1 MQTALIWG
9 SSGGIGAAIADKLRA
24 NGWRVLGIARRPRV
38 DDEAE
43 DTFAADMTREA
54 DVAAAALWAAQ
65 QAGSVQ
71 LWVFAVGDMLGAP
84 LAETSLSDWERI
96 FGANVTAAH
105 LAVRHSLALID
116 AGGHL
121 VFTGAYADKILLPKL
136 GAYAAAKAALDSY
149 VRVLGKE
156 LRDKRVTLV
165 RMGAVDTPLWA
176 KAPFRLPRGAHTPQ
190 SIAEAILKAHTEG
203 HKGDLDV

>member
-9 SSGGIGAAIADKLRA
+9 SAGGIGAALSATLRA
-24 NGWRVLGIARRPRV
+24 RGWRVLGIARRASV
-38 DDEAE
+38 DDQHE
-43 DTFAADMTREA
+43 DTFAAELTREA

-65 QAGSVQ
+65 QAGSVD
-71 LWVFAVGDMLGAP
+71 LWVFAAGDMVGGP
-84 LAETSLSDWERI
+84 LADTNLADWERI

-105 LAVRHSLALID
+105 LAVRHSLALIA

-121 VFTGAYADKILLPKL
+121 VFTGAYTDKIMLPKL

-149 VRVLGKE
+149 VRVLAKE

-165 RMGAVDTPLWA
+165 RMGAVDTPLWN
-176 KAPFRLPRGAHTPQ
+176 KAPFRLPRGAHSPTA
-190 SIAEAILKAHTEG
+190 IAEAILNAHTEG
-203 HKGDLDV
+203 RQGELDL